1 MKKILFPLAI
11 SFLMLLLFG
20 CQDNSGTNPVSSPML
35 NKTDTNNGK
44 IIRGTIPLDTKLID
58 PINKDIEYTLIG
70 DINYSEEPVMPN
82 PTGTFLGQ
90 DDKLDESVSAKL
102 TTVSSIDSKVK
113 TYKIS
118 SMSDNVVKFPMDNVD
133 VLVKYYPVI
142 GMPDRTDLVCTFDVS
157 RNGEE
162 LTKVMLE
169 NPVVGNNN

>member
-1 MKKILFPLAI
+1 MKKFLFPLAI
-11 SFLMLLLFG
+11 SLLMLLLFG

-35 NKTDTNNGK
+35 NKTDTYNGK

-90 DDKLDESVSAKL
+90 DDKLDESVLAKL

-118 SMSDNVVKFPMDNVD
+118 SMSDDIVKFHMDNVD